1 MSTNLSL
8 EPIPG
13 SLPDDPTHLSAHFGQ
28 CVSGRSRL
36 HRIHG
41 AAEAIDAFVLP
52 RFLSTLAVLVAA
64 IGFLLWLTR

>member
-1 MSTNLSL
+1 MSTNLAL
-8 EPIPG
+8 EPTPG
-13 SLPDDPTHLSAHFGQ
+13 SLSADPTRLRAHLGQ

-52 RFLSTLAVLVAA
+52 RFLSTLAVVVAA
-64 IGFLLWLTR
+64 LGVLLWLIL